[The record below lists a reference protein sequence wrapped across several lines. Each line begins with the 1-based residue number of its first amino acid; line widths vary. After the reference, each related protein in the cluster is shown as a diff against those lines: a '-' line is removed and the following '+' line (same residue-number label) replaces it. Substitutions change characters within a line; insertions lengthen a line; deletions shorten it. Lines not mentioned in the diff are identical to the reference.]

1 MAFVKRAYGRTK
13 QKTLQSV
20 GRRDAT
26 VDIGFNQSVER
37 FKAHYKVMEKFLK
50 DLREYIKAFKTLG
63 LAQTALNEGI
73 GSFYDHTSTL
83 NLVNEKNKQCALLLD
98 QYRQNLD
105 ENIDRDV
112 VAPLNAHMGTYKILK
127 KRVAERDRR
136 VTDYDRFKAEVK
148 ALTVNPN
155 SKPEKVHEAQH
166 NLAVSKHAYEVLE
179 AELMQD
185 MEALHNDRLSFFDP
199 CFAVILNMQHGYYAE
214 GYKLFSELVAMVSH
228 VDPASIHSHVAPIT
242 PEEFTMANPKN
253 VTPPEMEAYAPPP
266 TQQYGDPQG
275 GGYATSPAPPRG
287 GSQFG
292 QPQPYQPPQE
302 HTELPL
308 NMEPLREAEAIW
320 PLPPLSRCVREELA
334 LPGELL
340 PTNHR
345 QVEEE
350 PLGEP
355 SLLNPLPQ
363 DKSPPERCT
372 HLLLK
377 THQNSASTLVMC
389 WSFWPKKEIG
399 GMLPSMEE
407 LASSLVTMCSSCKP
421 SSEQLLDFL
430 RNVS

>member
-1 MAFVKRAYGRTK
+1 
-13 QKTLQSV
+13 
-20 GRRDAT
+20 
-26 VDIGFNQSVER
+26 VER

-83 NLVNEKNKQCALLLD
+83 NTVNEKNKQCALLLD

-148 ALTVNPN
+148 ALTVNPS

-253 VTPPEMEAYAPPP
+253 VTPPEMEAYVPPP
-266 TQQYGDPQG
+266 TQQYGAPQG

-302 HTELPL
+302 AYGAPPQYGAPQGGGGYLATPS
-308 NMEPLREAEAIW
+308 PQQVRPRGASSAGGAAPYQPPAGGGGTLRGA
-320 PLPPLSRCVREELA
+320 LPPKPA
-334 LPGELL
+334 PA
-340 PTNHR
+340 R
-345 QVEEE
+345 QVTARALY
-350 PLGEP
+350 PFTAQNP
-355 SLLNPLPQ
+355 SELSFNPGDVLIILAQEGDWWNASLNGRTGLIPGNYVQ
-363 DKSPPERCT
+363 
-372 HLLLK
+372 
-377 THQNSASTLVMC
+377 LV
-389 WSFWPKKEIG
+389 
-399 GMLPSMEE
+399 
-407 LASSLVTMCSSCKP
+407 
-421 SSEQLLDFL
+421 
-430 RNVS
+430 